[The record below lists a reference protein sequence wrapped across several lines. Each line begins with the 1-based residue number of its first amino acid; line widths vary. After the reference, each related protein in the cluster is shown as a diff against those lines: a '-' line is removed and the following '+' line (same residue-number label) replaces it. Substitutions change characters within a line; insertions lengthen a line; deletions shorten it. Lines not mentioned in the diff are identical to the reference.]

1 MKDMILVS
9 VGTQKFPLDR
19 LLKRIDELIESG
31 VITQEVFAQ
40 IGHSTY
46 RPQHYEYTD
55 FLSKEEFAKRVDE
68 CSLLITHSGVSTI
81 MMGVQGRKPVVVFPR
96 LAKYGE
102 HVDDHQMEIAQSF
115 SELNYV
121 LLCNENDDLGETV
134 AAAVTHDFATYT
146 SQREGMIAEI
156 RQFFET
162 I

>member
-1 MKDMILVS
+1 MKDTILVS

-19 LLKRIDELIESG
+19 LLKRVDELVESG

-40 IGHSTY
+40 IGHATY
-46 RPQHYEYTD
+46 QPQHYAYTD
-55 FLSKEEFAKRVDE
+55 FLSKEEFEKRVDE

-81 MMGVQGRKPVVVFPR
+81 MMGVRGRKPVVVFPR

-134 AAAVTHDFATYT
+134 GLVMTHDFADYT

-156 RQFFET
+156 RQFLGT

>member
-1 MKDMILVS
+1 MKDTILVS

-19 LLKRIDELIESG
+19 LLKQVDELVESG
-31 VITQEVFAQ
+31 VITQKVFAQ
-40 IGHSTY
+40 IGHATY
-46 RPQHYEYTD
+46 QPQHYAYTD
-55 FLSKEEFAKRVDE
+55 FLSKEEFEKRVDE

-81 MMGVQGRKPVVVFPR
+81 MMGVRGRKPVVVFPR

-134 AAAVTHDFATYT
+134 SSAMTHDFATYT
-146 SQREGMIAEI
+146 SQREGMISEI
-156 RQFFET
+156 RQFLET

>member
-1 MKDMILVS
+1 MKDTILVS

-19 LLKRIDELIESG
+19 LLKRVDELVESG

-40 IGHSTY
+40 IGHATY
-46 RPQHYEYTD
+46 QPQHYAYTD
-55 FLSKEEFAKRVDE
+55 FLSKEEFEKRVDE

-81 MMGVQGRKPVVVFPR
+81 MMGVRGRKPVVVFPR

-134 AAAVTHDFATYT
+134 GLAMTHDFADYT

-156 RQFFET
+156 RQFLGT